1 MYTSYWNLNHRPFQ
15 NHPDLRFAYLSAQH
29 KEALARLLYLAEGRK
44 LGGILIGPYGVGKS
58 MVLSLLVEKI
68 REMGTSHAIQLDTPV
83 GGVMALAKQLLFKL
97 NYHQPVSDIAGA
109 LSAVETICG
118 EKSAVFPHLTLILDE
133 AQLIRD
139 RDSVEFLHLLTNMRI
154 LKKDGSYG
162 ETAIT
167 VILSGHG
174 DVLKAVIQDV
184 SFCQRLQLVYKLT
197 PLTAQQVMEYV
208 HSRIRSAG
216 GDIWCFEETVF
227 SMLHEASH
235 GLPRIVNNI
244 CDVALVLGYS
254 VGARRINQDI
264 MRQAIEEVYIPAFSQ
279 LAPEGEKN
287 V

>member
-15 NHPDLRFAYLSAQH
+15 NHPDHRFAYLSAQH

-58 MVLSLLVEKI
+58 MVLALLVEKI
-68 REMGTSHAIQLDTPV
+68 REMGTSQVVQLDTPV

-97 NYHQPVSDIAGA
+97 NCNQSVADIAGA
-109 LSAVETICG
+109 LAVMEGLCS
-118 EKSAVFPHLTLILDE
+118 EKNAAFPHLTLILDE

-139 RDSVEFLHLLTNMRI
+139 REVVEFLHLLTNMRM

-184 SFCQRLQLVYKLT
+184 SFCQRLQLVFKLN
-197 PLTAQQVMEYV
+197 PLSAQQVMEYV
-208 HSRIRSAG
+208 HSRIRAAG
-216 GDIWCFEETVF
+216 GDIWCFEEDVF
-227 SMLHEASH
+227 PMLHEASH

-254 VGARRINQDI
+254 VGARRISQAI
-264 MRQAIEEVYIPAFSQ
+264 MRQAIEEVYIPAFSR
-279 LAPEGEKN
+279 LSPEGEIK